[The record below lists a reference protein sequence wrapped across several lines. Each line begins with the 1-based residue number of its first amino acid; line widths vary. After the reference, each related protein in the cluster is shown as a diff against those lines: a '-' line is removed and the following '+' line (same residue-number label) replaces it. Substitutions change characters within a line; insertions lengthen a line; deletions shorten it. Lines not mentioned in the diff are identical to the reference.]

1 MSRDFPQVYL
11 FQRSL
16 YTKKRG
22 RDRSLP
28 LRDSVTRRNSTN
40 NRFVSDY
47 LTISEAALSC
57 ALTSKSNLSD
67 TSFLEAALRI
77 EDLPWSARSRSIC
90 MNEAWLKRI
99 GAERSTFDT
108 VDTADTSPRL
118 SSKPSVGAVSISP
131 WWSGSFSKIS
141 SYINSP
147 QAPLHPDLHSRSPK
161 DLLPAEYNDRA

>member
-131 WWSGSFSKIS
+131 GGQDRSARFLHTSTHPKHR
-141 SYINSP
+141 
-147 QAPLHPDLHSRSPK
+147 LHPDLHSRSPK

>member
-1 MSRDFPQVYL
+1 MPPDFPRHTNECQGT
-11 FQRSL
+11 FPKSISSKDP
-16 YTKKRG
+16 YTQKRG
-22 RDRSLP
+22 EEIALFPSGIP
-28 LRDSVTRRNSTN
+28 VTRRNSTN

-147 QAPLHPDLHSRSPK
+147 QAPVAS
-161 DLLPAEYNDRA
+161 